1 MDSAR
6 RKRECKKHEKRS
18 NDVLRSCETCGRNFL
33 LCDIC
38 RPAKNLDA
46 PSSIC
51 IKCAPS
57 YKTLKII
64 LDKKDAE
71 IFDLQ
76 HKLNR
81 IDSDIRTN
89 EDLKKQIANLRR
101 QNDELKAQI
110 ANLKERNEYLSKT
123 NEKIQ
128 VKCDKMT
135 DDFKA
140 KYEFIRDM
148 KNLLKNQNYAD
159 CFLNVNEIRY
169 PAHRCIISARSPVLK
184 NLVDLV
190 STMSPTPLPL
200 PLPPVQTKTDK
211 SRIRKDK
218 FSKLDESTVFNN
230 HNSKTHSENSSNVI
244 ELKEVDPN
252 IMPFIIN
259 FIYSGET
266 ESINEKNV
274 QSIMKAADVL
284 ELNGLRTSCLVFME
298 GQLNRLT
305 CIPILI
311 EAFELNHER
320 LKKKCLNFIQKE
332 NIDLTSSPQWTEFKN
347 ENPKLALNMYE
358 RYVKE
363 RSLLSAHSK
372 AKNEESNEKANLST
386 RSNQLNPIK
395 NPHPPQWNNNSH
407 GTIFS
412 NKATNNGKKKLTVDR

>member
-1 MDSAR
+1 MLKILLD
-6 RKRECKKHEKRS
+6 
-18 NDVLRSCETCGRNFL
+18 NTLNFL
-33 LCDIC
+33 G
-38 RPAKNLDA
+38 
-46 PSSIC
+46 

-71 IFDLQ
+71 IFDL
-76 HKLNR
+76 HNKLNR

-101 QNDELKAQI
+101 QNEELKTQNS
-110 ANLKERNEYLSKT
+110 NLKERNEYLSKN

-128 VKCDKMT
+128 TKCDKMT
-135 DDFKA
+135 DDFKT

-148 KNLLKNQNYAD
+148 KNLLRSQAYSD
-159 CFLNVNEIRY
+159 CFLNVNEIKY
-169 PAHRCIISARSPVLK
+169 PVHRCIISARSKVLR
-184 NLVDLV
+184 NLVDSV
-190 STMSPTPLPL
+190 TVSPTPLPP
-200 PLPPVQTKTDK
+200 PLPPVQNKNDKTRFK
-211 SRIRKDK
+211 KE
-218 FSKLDESTVFNN
+218 KLNKTEEFLNY
-230 HNSKTHSENSSNVI
+230 NSKSNPENSPRSQVI
-244 ELKEVDPN
+244 EIKEVDPI

-259 FIYSGET
+259 FMYSGET
-266 ESINEKNV
+266 ESISDKNV

-284 ELNGLRTSCLVFME
+284 ELNSLRTSCLVFME

-332 NIDLTSSPQWTEFKN
+332 NIDLTKSPQWTEFKS

-363 RSLLSAHSK
+363 RSLLSANSK
-372 AKNEESNEKANLST
+372 IKSEEAIGTANVSA
-386 RSNQLNPIK
+386 RNNQLNPIK
-395 NPHPPQWNNNSH
+395 NPIKNQNPPQWNINSQ

-412 NKATNNGKKKLTVDR
+412 NKVANNGRKKITVDR

>member
-1 MDSAR
+1 MYL
-6 RKRECKKHEKRS
+6 KTKKIKIYFS
-18 NDVLRSCETCGRNFL
+18 IFL
-33 LCDIC
+33 G
-38 RPAKNLDA
+38 
-46 PSSIC
+46 

-89 EDLKKQIANLRR
+89 EDLKKQIVKLRS

-110 ANLKERNEYLSKT
+110 ANLKEKNDHLSKT
-123 NEKIQ
+123 SEKIQ
-128 VKCDKMT
+128 KKCEKMT
-135 DDFKA
+135 DDFKT

-148 KNLLKNQNYAD
+148 KNLLKSQNYAD
-159 CFLNVNEIRY
+159 CFLNINDMRY
-169 PAHRCIISARSPVLK
+169 PAHRNIISARSPVLK
-184 NLVDLV
+184 NLVDSV
-190 STMSPTPLPL
+190 STMPPTPLPL
-200 PLPPVQTKTDK
+200 PVPPVQNKIDK
-211 SRIRKDK
+211 SRVRKSNK
-218 FSKLDESTVFNN
+218 PDETSYQANLNFNP
-230 HNSKTHSENSSNVI
+230 NSVYSPSSHII

-259 FIYSGET
+259 YIYSGEA
-266 ESINEKNV
+266 ENINEKNV

-298 GQLNRLT
+298 SQLNRLT

-320 LKKKCLNFIQKE
+320 LKKKCLSFIQKE

-363 RSLLSAHSK
+363 RSAFSAGSK
-372 AKNEESNEKANLST
+372 TKSEETNDKANLST

-395 NPHPPQWNNNSH
+395 NPHPPQWNINSN

-412 NKATNNGKKKLTVDR
+412 NKVVNNGRKKLTVDR